1 MTREVTIKFTQE
13 IPPQYV
19 KGRKPIEEASKLLI
33 EEIRK
38 SFNFNGIIEVVEEK
52 EII

>member
-19 KGRKPIEEASKLLI
+19 NGRKPIEEASKLLI
-33 EEIRK
+33 KEIRE
-38 SFNFNGIIEVVEEK
+38 SFNFNGNIEVIEEK
-52 EII
+52 EIV